1 MSDCGCNKKSRCNER
16 CPYFDVC
23 RIKTPPYQDAC
34 CMDNT
39 DDAFGFKEADIIESD
54 WKDNYK
60 DPLVWSK

>member
-1 MSDCGCNKKSRCNER
+1 
-16 CPYFDVC
+16 
-23 RIKTPPYQDAC
+23 
-34 CMDNT
+34 MDNT